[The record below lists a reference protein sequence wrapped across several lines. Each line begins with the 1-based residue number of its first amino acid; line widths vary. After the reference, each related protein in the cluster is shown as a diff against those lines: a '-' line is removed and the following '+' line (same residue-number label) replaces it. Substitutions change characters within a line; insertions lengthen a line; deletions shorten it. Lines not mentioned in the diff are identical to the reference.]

1 MHSRTV
7 LGTGIATP
15 HGIHSKSG
23 ELIAGYGGQSGK
35 EGTENQDSLKMG
47 PEGS

>member
-1 MHSRTV
+1 MHPRAV
-7 LGTGIATP
+7 LGSGIATS
-15 HGIHSKSG
+15 HGIHSKG
-23 ELIAGYGGQSGK
+23 GVLIAGYGGQSGK